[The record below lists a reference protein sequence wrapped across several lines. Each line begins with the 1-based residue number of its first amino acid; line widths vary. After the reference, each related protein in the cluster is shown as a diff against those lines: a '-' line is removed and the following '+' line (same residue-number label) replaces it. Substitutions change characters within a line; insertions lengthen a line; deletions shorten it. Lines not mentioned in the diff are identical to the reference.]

1 MPDRRKRDRSFAPVV
16 NQLEQRV
23 TVTHPFHPRCGE
35 TFELLE
41 YRRSWGGGARVECRD
56 HDDRVVTFALEW
68 TDAAGAL
75 DPFVA
80 VSAGRAHFR
89 VAELVSLVRLI
100 ERLRS

>member
-1 MPDRRKRDRSFAPVV
+1 M
-16 NQLEQRV
+16 Q
-23 TVTHPFHPRCGE
+23 
-35 TFELLE
+35 
-41 YRRSWGGGARVECRD
+41 CRD
-56 HDDRVVTFALEW
+56 HDDRMVTFALEW

-100 ERLRS
+100 EGLGG

>member
-1 MPDRRKRDRSFAPVV
+1 VD
-16 NQLEQRV
+16 
-23 TVTHPFHPRCGE
+23 
-35 TFELLE
+35 
-41 YRRSWGGGARVECRD
+41 CRD

-80 VSAGRAHFR
+80 ISAGRAHFR

-100 ERLRS
+100 EGLRS